1 QERPDVIYIETTG
14 VAHPIEVLDA
24 CVSPILAPFLE
35 VKSIVV
41 VLDAVRW
48 LNRSILSA
56 NVQQLLHEQLK
67 FGSHILVNKA

>member
-1 QERPDVIYIETTG
+1 M
-14 VAHPIEVLDA
+14 
-24 CVSPILAPFLE
+24 
-35 VKSIVV
+35 KSIVV

-67 FGSHILVNKA
+67 FGSHILVNKADLLTDEDRAENAVYNPTEHSLLSCLH